1 MSNSNFHFKRA
12 ISNVF
17 ITRFFKVFVF
27 EFVNDR
33 ISVKNRHKRKHDD
46 RTLEIKYNKSLVEFE
61 KGRKT
66 NKDIAKLFDIPPST
80 LSYAEVK
87 AISIVESYNVFTTF
101 DLRKGLCGDDAT
113 PIVERVL
120 I

>member
-1 MSNSNFHFKRA
+1 MSNSNFHFEPA

-46 RTLEIKYNKSLVEFE
+46 RTLEIKYNKALVEFVE
-61 KGRKT
+61 EKT
-66 NKDIAKLFDIPPST
+66 NKDMAKLFDIPPST

-87 AISIVESYNVFTTF
+87 AISIAESYNVLTTF